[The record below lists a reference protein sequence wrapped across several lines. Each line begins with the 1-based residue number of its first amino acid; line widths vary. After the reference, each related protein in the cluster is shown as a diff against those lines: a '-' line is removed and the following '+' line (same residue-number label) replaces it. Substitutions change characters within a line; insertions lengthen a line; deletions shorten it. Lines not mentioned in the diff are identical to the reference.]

1 MSGTHEALTP
11 DFSRL
16 FNRNEL
22 LPADPLGTFVI
33 LKEVAFCILQAGAR
47 MLWESIL
54 HPLL

>member
-33 LKEVAFCILQAGAR
+33 LKEVAFCIL
-47 MLWESIL
+47 
-54 HPLL
+54 